1 MRMLPLRSGRR
12 SRLILIFAIGVGGCG
27 SNSVIGHQTGLGGN
41 AGTGPGGHN
50 GFGGAGGRGGIAGLG
65 GTSGLGGATGAG
77 GTNGLGGITG
87 AAGTNGLGGI
97 TGAAGTNGLGGTTGA
112 AGTNGLGGTT
122 GLGGNG
128 EICPV
133 GSGAPADAGVAFPT
147 AVEYPTNRSSFLVA
161 LGDLNGDGK
170 LDLAVANYKAQDQG
184 SAGGGN
190 GSGNGAGGAGGGPP
204 DPGSVGVFLSGAG
217 AGFAAP
223 QFYMPDTMPSSLAVG
238 DLNGDGKADLAVAN
252 NRNVS
257 VLFNTG
263 SGAFSTPVSFS
274 VGSTPSWVA
283 IGDLNGDGKADLA
296 VANQGDN
303 NGSGVMGGDV
313 AVLLN
318 MGSGTFVAYNYP
330 AGTSPVALAIGDL
343 NGDGKPD
350 LAVASGAAVS
360 VLLNNGSGGFAA
372 AASYGT
378 GTRPSSVAI
387 GDLNGDGKP
396 DLAVTNLNVSG
407 ASVLLNVGNGTFA
420 AAVDYG
426 YSSDSGSYLG
436 TVAIGDLNGDG
447 KPDLVAAAPAS
458 PCGTLAVWLNLGNG
472 SFGSPFNLTVGQDP
486 ASSVVLGDLN
496 GDGKPDLIVPNG
508 VGVGVLLNAHP

>member
-1 MRMLPLRSGRR
+1 MRMSPLGSGRR
-12 SRLILIFAIGVGGCG
+12 SGHRSTVILIFAIGVGGCG

-41 AGTGPGGHN
+41 AGTGSGGHN
-50 GFGGAGGRGGIAGLG
+50 SLGGAGGRGGI
-65 GTSGLGGATGAG
+65 
-77 GTNGLGGITG
+77 NGLGGV
-87 AAGTNGLGGI
+87 
-97 TGAAGTNGLGGTTGA
+97 NGLGGTTGT
-112 AGTNGLGGTT
+112 AGSDGLGGTTGVAGGNGFGGTTGVAGGNGFGGTT

-133 GSGAPADAGVAFPT
+133 GSGGPPDAGVAFPT
-147 AVEYPTNRSSFLVA
+147 AVEYPTNRGSFSVA

-170 LDLAVANYKAQDQG
+170 LDLAVANLKAQDQS
-184 SAGGGN
+184 SAGGAN
-190 GSGNGAGGAGGGPP
+190 GSSSGAGGGPP
-204 DPGSVGVFLSGAG
+204 NPGGVGIFLSGA
-217 AGFAAP
+217 ASGFAAP
-223 QFYMPDTMPSSLAVG
+223 QYYMPDTMPSSLAVG
-238 DLNGDGKADLAVAN
+238 DLNGDGKADLVVAN
-252 NRNVS
+252 NRNVT

-263 SGAFSTPVSFS
+263 SGNLGTPVSFS
-274 VGSTPSWVA
+274 VGNYPTSIA

-296 VANQGDN
+296 VANSGDSSA
-303 NGSGVMGGDV
+303 GLMGDV
-313 AVLLN
+313 GILLN

-378 GTRPSSVAI
+378 GTRPYSVAI

-472 SFGSPFNLTVGQDP
+472 SFRSPFNLTVGQDP